1 MLSHHELATLILV
14 RYAPDQVEL
23 NQPDLNALL
32 ERGLVRLERLPSGT
46 QLPRVTTRGSFVLR
60 LLSPAYFHAV
70 E

>member
-14 RYAPDQVEL
+14 SYAPDQVEV
-23 NQPDLNALL
+23 NQPDLSALL

-46 QLPRVTTRGSFVLR
+46 QFPRVTTHGSFVLR
-60 LLSPAYFHAV
+60 LLAPAYFHAV